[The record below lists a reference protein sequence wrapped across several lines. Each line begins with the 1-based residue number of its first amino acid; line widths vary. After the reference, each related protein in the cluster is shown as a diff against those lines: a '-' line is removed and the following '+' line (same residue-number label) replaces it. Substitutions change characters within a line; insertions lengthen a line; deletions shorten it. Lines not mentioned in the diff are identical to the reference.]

1 MKCYLLCKQEEIFYI
16 ENKIY
21 IFLISLEGEK
31 KQIYIKI
38 KTKKIFIFLKKKKK
52 EIEGWLPTT
61 TPLVEGW
68 PASHP

>member
-1 MKCYLLCKQEEIFYI
+1 MLFTVQARRNFLYRKQNIF
-16 ENKIY
+16 
-21 IFLISLEGEK
+21 FLISLEGEK

-52 EIEGWLPTT
+52 KEIEGWLPTT
-61 TPLVEGW
+61 TPLAEGW